1 MNEIRQLC
9 LKSLSAGK
17 RLDDIVALFHA
28 CPPEQL
34 LPSLSLIGQSV
45 SCMPV
50 EQLDIDMIN
59 HPLFLL
65 IRQWSERL
73 LRLWLV
79 NGTLNGDEYRALF
92 YTHQLFQLF
101 LDWLN
106 QQSDALVDP
115 VYRTEV
121 ERVMTHVFVDETFL
135 NTVSRVICQ
144 LISIENDEQHA
155 ATVDSRPVGRVEF
168 HETSSVAMVLRR
180 NEETRLKCCEFS

>member
-9 LKSLSAGK
+9 LNSLSPGK
-17 RLDDIVALFHA
+17 RLDDILALFHA

-50 EQLDIDMIN
+50 EQLDINMIN

-101 LDWLN
+101 LEWLN
-106 QQSDALVDP
+106 QQNDSLVDP
-115 VYRTEV
+115 VYRTQV
-121 ERVMTHVFVDETFL
+121 ERVMTNVFVDETLL
-135 NTVSRVICQ
+135 NTVSRVIRQ

-155 ATVDSRPVGRVEF
+155 ATVDSRPVGCVEF
-168 HETSSVAMVLRR
+168 HATSSTAIVLRR
-180 NEETRLKCCEFS
+180 KEEIRLKCYE